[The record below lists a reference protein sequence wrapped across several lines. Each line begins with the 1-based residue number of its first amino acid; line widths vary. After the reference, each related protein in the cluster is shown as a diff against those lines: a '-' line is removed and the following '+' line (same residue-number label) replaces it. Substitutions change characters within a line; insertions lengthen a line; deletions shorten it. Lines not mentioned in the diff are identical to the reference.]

1 MVEAWIASVG
11 PPLLATL
18 LVSVVAE
25 SLLEPAPRLR
35 ARAPGAW
42 AMHFGV
48 CVIFFAIELALF
60 RRPWFAATLTLAN
73 LLVLILISN
82 AKFYSLRE
90 PFIYPDFEYLTDA
103 LRHPRLYLPF
113 LGPGRAAAG
122 LGAFLVSVYFGM
134 TLEGSLIAL
143 LPAHVFALGLV
154 ALFACGTAMVGIG
167 ASCNLPLSLRPA
179 DDLRRLGLI
188 TSLWRYM
195 VAERTL
201 PDLAGRPSAFSV
213 QAPRSGATLPD
224 LIVVQSE
231 SFFDVRR
238 WFPSIDPGILAE
250 FDAVRASAVAHGR
263 LRVDAWG
270 ANTVR
275 TEFAFLSG
283 LDSEVLGV
291 HQFNPY
297 RKVALAGIPT
307 IAGALRQLGYRTVCI
322 HPYSAGF
329 YGRDRIFPVLGIDEF
344 IDIDSFA
351 GALRQGPFVADM
363 AVADKV
369 RATLDGATQPM
380 FVFAIT
386 MENHGPLH
394 LENVPSQEAAQ
405 LFDTIPAPGYG
416 ELAPYVRHLA
426 NASRMAGSLRD
437 HLHASTRPGWLCFY
451 GDHVPIMPVAY
462 RTLGAP
468 DGDTDYLVWGNQR
481 QGEHVPAI
489 DIAICELGSLLLRQ
503 AGLSA
508 DDSIAQRRIIAG
520 RTS

>member
-1 MVEAWIASVG
+1 MVEVWIASVG

-18 LVSVVAE
+18 LVSVMAE
-25 SLLEPAPRLR
+25 WLLEPAPLLR

-42 AMHFGV
+42 AIHFGV
-48 CVIFFAIELALF
+48 CVLFFAIELALF

-73 LLVLILISN
+73 LLLLILISN
-82 AKFYSLRE
+82 AKFHSLRE
-90 PFIYPDFEYLTDA
+90 PFIYPDFEYLIDA

-113 LGPGRAAAG
+113 LGLGRAAAG
-122 LGAFLVSVYFGM
+122 LGAFLASVYFGM
-134 TLEGSLIAL
+134 TFEGSLVAL
-143 LPAHVFALGLV
+143 LSAPVFALGLA
-154 ALFACGTAMVGIG
+154 ALFACGSVLVGIG
-167 ASCNLPLSLRPA
+167 ACCNLPLSLHPA

-188 TSLWRYM
+188 SSLWRYM

-213 QAPRSGATLPD
+213 QAPRSGAALPD

-238 WFPSIDPGILAE
+238 WFPAINPGILAE
-250 FDAVRASAVAHGR
+250 FDEVRASAVAHGR

-283 LDSEVLGV
+283 LNPEALGV
-291 HQFNPY
+291 HRFNPY
-297 RKVALAGIPT
+297 RKLAFAGIPT
-307 IAGALRQLGYRTVCI
+307 ISGFLRQLGYRTVCI
-322 HPYSAGF
+322 HPYPAGF
-329 YGRDRIFPVLGIDEF
+329 YGRDRVLPLLGIDEF
-344 IDIDSFA
+344 IDIAGFA
-351 GALRQGPFVADM
+351 GAPRHGPFVADM

-394 LENVPSQEAAQ
+394 LENVSSEEAAH
-405 LFDTIPAPGYG
+405 LFDTIPPPGCG

-426 NASRMAGSLRD
+426 NASRMAGALRD
-437 HLHASTRPGWLCFY
+437 HLRMSTRPGWLCFY
-451 GDHVPIMPVAY
+451 GDHVPIMQAAY

-468 DGDTDYLVWGNQR
+468 HGDTDYLVWGNQR

-489 DIAICELGSLLLRQ
+489 DIATCELGSLLLRQ
-503 AGLSA
+503 AGLNA
-508 DDSIAQRRIIAG
+508 DDSIAQRRIMPG